1 MLSYQ
6 SSLTLLLLLFTHL
19 FFVLCA
25 MSLDVMLTLFA
36 LFSSFLVGLKTV
48 LFFFLL
54 FLFFIVVFVVK
65 EITIFWFWRWQVEC
79 ICFSFTNVCID
90 AFVISEL

>member
-1 MLSYQ
+1 MCYVSRCYANTFCTIQFLSCRFKN
-6 SSLTLLLLLFTHL
+6 S
-19 FFVLCA
+19 V
-25 MSLDVMLTLFA
+25 V
-36 LFSSFLVGLKTV
+36 
-48 LFFFLL
+48 FFLL